1 MPTSNPMI
9 AAVEV
14 DLADLSI
21 PPFQRGPKTFAEKI
35 AAEWDPFLAD
45 PLKVGRI
52 TDLKSS
58 PMWVLDGAQRFT
70 ALTLKAEEDRSI
82 TKAFAFVQDMT
93 RKEAYDYC
101 LAANTERIKFEMFD
115 RFPVLV
121 AKGDKVAKVMV
132 AAAKDSGVTFLVR
145 QQKPDVPLVRSV
157 SSAAGWV
164 ENILP
169 WNENELELATN
180 GLVWGLTMLKSWM
193 QETNR
198 KGFPPA
204 WTIEG
209 AATLGLF
216 YDGAVDAAQVGK
228 LLPSWT
234 ALKTTTG
241 KGWKARY
248 EARSLLLAETVNT
261 SHRGT
266 FSQAPDGNHQAC
278 LTPQQAGTTAVPHG
292 HSTRQCQLV
301 RGWTAVRTSSHH
313 TYRQI
318 CGLTRAFR
326 PGFALRGDG

>member
-1 MPTSNPMI
+1 MSKSNIMLQ
-9 AAVEV
+9 AGEV
-14 DLADLSI
+14 NLTDLSI

-52 TDLKSS
+52 TDLKNQ
-58 PMWVLDGAQRFT
+58 PLWVLDGAQRFT
-70 ALTLKAEEDRSI
+70 ALSIKAIEDPNI
-82 TKAFAFVQDMT
+82 TTAMAFVQDMT

-132 AAAKDSGVTFLVR
+132 AAAKDAGVTFLVR

-193 QETNR
+193 IETGR

-216 YDGAVDAAQVGK
+216 YDGDVDATHVGK

-234 ALKTTTG
+234 ALKLTTG
-241 KGWKARY
+241 KGWKSRY
-248 EARSLLLAETVNT
+248 ESRSTLLAETVNT

-266 FSQAPDGNHQAC
+266 FSKP
-278 LTPQQAGTTAVPHG
+278 
-292 HSTRQCQLV
+292 
-301 RGWTAVRTSSHH
+301 
-313 TYRQI
+313 
-318 CGLTRAFR
+318 RATISL
-326 PGFALRGDG
+326 A